1 MIIPSVKVAQRSA
14 EVANVKAQ
22 GEAAIAELK
31 MVADAAVLHNLESME
46 NPRHEMNEVE
56 DDSEEGML

>member
-1 MIIPSVKVAQRSA
+1 MIIPSEKVAQRSA

-22 GEAAIAELK
+22 GDAAVAAIYG
-31 MVADAAVLHNLESME
+31 VADATVLHNHESME

-56 DDSEEGML
+56 DGSEEVML